1 MIEQWFDQ
9 INLFLHTHPYWM
21 SKLAF
26 LFRLKCGL
34 LTLLAGYFLFLIY
47 REKADQPTQPG
58 RHPGRHKEKAPAK
71 FVA

>member
-1 MIEQWFDQ
+1 MLEQWFDQ

-21 SKLAF
+21 AKLAF

-47 REKADQPTQPG
+47 REQAVKRAG
-58 RHPGRHKEKAPAK
+58 EAEEKEKAPAR
-71 FVA
+71 FLA